1 MIAKIKKFLDA
12 IKQQNKA
19 EQNNDIAI
27 VSLLCEV
34 CFADHNITKN
44 EKKAVIKTLSKLLLI
59 EEIQA
64 EELFQ
69 IGTNEIKTSNS
80 LFDFTSQLESLDQNA
95 RINLIKAMWEVAY
108 ADNYLDPVEESI
120 IRKVARLIYVDH
132 KHFIR
137 TKLIVQAEGI

>member
-1 MIAKIKKFLDA
+1 MIAKIKKFLDS
-12 IKQQNKA
+12 IKQQDKA
-19 EQNNDIAI
+19 EQNHDLAI

-64 EELFQ
+64 EELFH
-69 IGTNEIKTSNS
+69 IGINEMQVSNS
-80 LFDFTSQLESLDQNA
+80 LFDFTSQLENLDQNA
-95 RINLIKAMWEVAY
+95 RINLIEAMWEVAY

-137 TKLIVQAEGI
+137 TKLIIQAEGI